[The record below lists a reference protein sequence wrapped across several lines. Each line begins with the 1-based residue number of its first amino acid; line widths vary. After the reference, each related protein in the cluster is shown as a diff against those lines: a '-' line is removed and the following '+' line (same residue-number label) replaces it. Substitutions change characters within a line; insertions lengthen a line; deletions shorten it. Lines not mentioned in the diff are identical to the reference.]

1 VREQYAGVVPA
12 EGSVV
17 DLLVRAKD
25 KQTGQPLK
33 AHQIVAQVR
42 TARLLQAP
50 ACGVVSVPVFLW
62 LHCMQF
68 RCYLS
73 PAMLCST
80 PAHPTACK
88 RSTTALTWRC

>member
-1 VREQYAGVVPA
+1 MIRCHSMHMCADRPETRPLREKYAGVVPA

-42 TARLLQAP
+42 RRRGGANAAVL
-50 ACGVVSVPVFLW
+50 
-62 LHCMQF
+62 
-68 RCYLS
+68 RCCCAHQQLS
-73 PAMLCST
+73 
-80 PAHPTACK
+80 AHVDCQ
-88 RSTTALTWRC
+88 